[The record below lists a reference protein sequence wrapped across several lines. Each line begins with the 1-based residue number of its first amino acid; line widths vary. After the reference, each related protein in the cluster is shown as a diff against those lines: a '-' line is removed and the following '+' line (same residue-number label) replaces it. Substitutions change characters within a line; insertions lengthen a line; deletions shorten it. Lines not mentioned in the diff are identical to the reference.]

1 MTVGSGAETALLEE
15 EFGSMESV
23 VALAGYLSVLAVV
36 AFVCAEVV
44 AVVEEAIAWFE
55 GGSGLEGLLD
65 EASVQIGEAFGLA
78 AETLDWSGETER
90 LDAVVVQ
97 SEEVVDQVWNP
108 SGHAEGVP
116 GRAALVVELVDA
128 SARVEIEEAPFFPGS
143 LVGQKT

>member
-1 MTVGSGAETALLEE
+1 M
-15 EFGSMESV
+15 
-23 VALAGYLSVLAVV
+23 
-36 AFVCAEVV
+36 
-44 AVVEEAIAWFE
+44 
-55 GGSGLEGLLD
+55 
-65 EASVQIGEAFGLA
+65 A

-108 SGHAEGVP
+108 SGHPEGVP